1 MEILLIIV
9 GLSYIIYSL
18 FAYMGDGVKPLGD
31 LSDMHHK
38 WLFALWVGLWAVP
51 YLFIGIEHNSM
62 LMIFYAS
69 LFLSMV
75 AHPFLKTNNGLVL
88 HTGGVGGIFL
98 ALISLWLDFNLWM
111 GLPLLA
117 SIYLITVLK
126 GIKTASF
133 YNAHIAFL
141 IIYISLWAI

>member
-1 MEILLIIV
+1 
-9 GLSYIIYSL
+9 
-18 FAYMGDGVKPLGD
+18 
-31 LSDMHHK
+31 MHHK
-38 WLFALWVGLWAVP
+38 WLFALWVGLWVVP

-62 LMIFYAS
+62 LMIFSAS
-69 LFLSMV
+69 LFLSIV
-75 AHPFLKTNNGLVL
+75 AHPFLRMNNELVL
-88 HTGGVGGIFL
+88 HVGGIGGTLL
-98 ALISLWLDFNLWM
+98 ALLSLGLDFNLWM

-117 SIYLITVLK
+117 TIYLITVLK